1 MKERPVTLAQWKTTE
16 IPSKA
21 LLDKK
26 NGEKAEELNSI
37 REKEI
42 IKEKLMKKY
51 KAIVR
56 NNK

>member
-1 MKERPVTLAQWKTTE
+1 MKERPVTLSQWKTTE

-26 NGEKAEELNSI
+26 NGEKVEELNSI